1 MNSVEQS
8 WARLL
13 RKLPLSA
20 FFAKKVL
27 NDNSSQ
33 AATVLVQP
41 GHTGADAQ
49 QDADILQPIE
59 QHPVIL
65 IHTLAQIP
73 DFNKI
78 LNIPGAELEEV
89 ASYRTVCLAL
99 ESDEKKTFVLLNGDA
114 AQYAHEYRALCS
126 LLRHKGYAIDAAYLS
141 TQPVYESFLKVAK
154 ESAAEL
160 RRLASLAAP
169 DNNEGQPGNP
179 GQQNSPQAAKNTEA
193 LEYLVKGTAPSISA
207 FYKILEKG
215 VSLGASDIH
224 ICIREKGA
232 KVLMRIFGQVEPVI
246 SMSREDALEAVG
258 VAYNKLASENSR
270 SRTAHQFNP
279 RDKQY
284 CTIEVAIAK
293 QRWRIRYQSTNVE
306 GGLDVVLRL
315 LASDLIAESK
325 SLPDLGYSASQ
336 CEQMR
341 LGLMRAVGAIFMA
354 GVTGSGKSTTLKTLV
369 TMDPLRARSKWYSV
383 EDPVEYRITKVSQ
396 IPVQRDTS
404 DEDSMPFVE
413 AFRALMRMDPDSILI
428 GEIRDKE
435 TADLFS
441 AAVMSGHRCLT
452 TVHASSAIAIA
463 GRLCSQPILM
473 PRPVLAGKSFISLLV
488 YQNLLPELCPH
499 CRQPATTVC
508 DSDYLG
514 FIARKFAVDTSGMY
528 VSSGHSCGQPKCRNG
543 IIGRTVAAEMIAP
556 DSDMRALLHDGKDI
570 ELERMWRRTRTVGFD
585 HEDMT
590 GKTAFEHGLYKCLT
604 GQVDPR
610 DLEASFESFQTYELI
625 AP

>member
-141 TQPVYESFLKVAK
+141 PQPVYESFLKVAK

-325 SLPDLGYSASQ
+325 S
-336 CEQMR
+336 
-341 LGLMRAVGAIFMA
+341 
-354 GVTGSGKSTTLKTLV
+354 
-369 TMDPLRARSKWYSV
+369 
-383 EDPVEYRITKVSQ
+383 
-396 IPVQRDTS
+396 
-404 DEDSMPFVE
+404 
-413 AFRALMRMDPDSILI
+413 
-428 GEIRDKE
+428 
-435 TADLFS
+435 
-441 AAVMSGHRCLT
+441 
-452 TVHASSAIAIA
+452 
-463 GRLCSQPILM
+463 
-473 PRPVLAGKSFISLLV
+473 
-488 YQNLLPELCPH
+488 
-499 CRQPATTVC
+499 
-508 DSDYLG
+508 
-514 FIARKFAVDTSGMY
+514 
-528 VSSGHSCGQPKCRNG
+528 
-543 IIGRTVAAEMIAP
+543 
-556 DSDMRALLHDGKDI
+556 
-570 ELERMWRRTRTVGFD
+570 
-585 HEDMT
+585 
-590 GKTAFEHGLYKCLT
+590 
-604 GQVDPR
+604 
-610 DLEASFESFQTYELI
+610 
-625 AP
+625 

>member
-8 WARLL
+8 WVKLL

-41 GHTGADAQ
+41 GHTGADVQ
-49 QDADILQPIE
+49 QDADILQAIE
-59 QHPVIL
+59 KHPVIL

-99 ESDEKKTFVLLNGDA
+99 ESGEKKTFVLLNGDT

-126 LLRHKGYAIDAAYLS
+126 LLRHKGYAVEVAYLS
-141 TQPVYESFLKVAK
+141 PQPVYESFLKVAK

-160 RRLASLAAP
+160 RRLASLAVP
-169 DNNEGQPGNP
+169 DNNVRQPRDQ
-179 GQQNSPQAAKNTEA
+179 GQQNTPPTLKSNGVTQNS
-193 LEYLVKGTAPSISA
+193 LKGSAPSINA
-207 FYKILEKG
+207 FYNIVEKG
-215 VSLGASDIH
+215 ISLGASDVH
-224 ICIREKGA
+224 ICIREQGA
-232 KVLMRIFGQVEPVI
+232 KVLMRIFGQLEPVI

-284 CTIEVAIAK
+284 CTIEVAVAK

-325 SLPDLGYSASQ
+325 PLADLGYSASQ

-369 TMDPLRARSKWYSV
+369 TMDPLRSRSKWYSV

-404 DEDSMPFVE
+404 DEDSMPFIE

-473 PRPVLAGKSFISLLV
+473 PRPVLAGKSFVSLLV

-499 CRQPATTVC
+499 CRKPATSVC

-528 VSSGHSCGQPKCRNG
+528 VSSGHSCGQPNCRNG
-543 IIGRTVAAEMIAP
+543 IIGRTVVAEMIAP

-625 AP
+625 AL